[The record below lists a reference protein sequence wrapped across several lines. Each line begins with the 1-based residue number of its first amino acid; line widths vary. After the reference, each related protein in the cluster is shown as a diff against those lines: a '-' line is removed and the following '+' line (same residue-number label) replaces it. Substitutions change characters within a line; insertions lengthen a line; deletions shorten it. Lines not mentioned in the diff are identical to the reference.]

1 MHWCMEGCSFQ
12 PFLKL
17 CFLVK
22 WLIFSQ
28 RWNLAF
34 YNEYKNTCHPQII
47 LKLTK
52 VKIFKNSNT
61 LFKRMSALSHFYV
74 FIFPTYASFNLEI
87 AFFSPALSLCL
98 FFQRVNALYFFLSKK
113 KGVFFFFKEAA
124 TWTLN
129 KGCCLSMAYFIC
141 SRSCH
146 LLWCRHLYGV
156 NFLPLQIFW
165 RLMEYWCLLEC
176 FRLQDVIKGFP

>member
-34 YNEYKNTCHPQII
+34 YNDEYKNTCHPQII

-61 LFKRMSALSHFYV
+61 LFKRMSALSHVYV
-74 FIFPTYASFNLEI
+74 FIFPTCPSCSLKHSNRHQYSINLQKIWSGRKLTPYKWRHHSRWHEREQMKYAMLRQQPLLRVQVAASF
-87 AFFSPALSLCL
+87 
-98 FFQRVNALYFFLSKK
+98 KK
-113 KGVFFFFKEAA
+113 KKTPFFFFWKKEIQ
-124 TWTLN
+124 
-129 KGCCLSMAYFIC
+129 SIY
-141 SRSCH
+141 S
-146 LLWCRHLYGV
+146 
-156 NFLPLQIFW
+156 
-165 RLMEYWCLLEC
+165 LEK
-176 FRLQDVIKGFP
+176 QTQG

>member
-34 YNEYKNTCHPQII
+34 YNDEYKNTCHPQII

-61 LFKRMSALSHFYV
+61 LFKRMSALSHVYV
-74 FIFPTYASFNLEI
+74 FIFPTYPSFNLDSI
-87 AFFSPALSLCL
+87 FFTRFILVFVFPESKCFVFIS
-98 FFQRVNALYFFLSKK
+98 FKKKK
-113 KGVFFFFKEAA
+113 KGCFFFFLK
-124 TWTLN
+124 
-129 KGCCLSMAYFIC
+129 KQ
-141 SRSCH
+141 
-146 LLWCRHLYGV
+146 
-156 NFLPLQIFW
+156 PL
-165 RLMEYWCLLEC
+165 EPS
-176 FRLQDVIKGFP
+176 IKAVA

>member
-1 MHWCMEGCSFQ
+1 MVILSGNTGNTDAISASCTTCMHWCMEGCSFQ

-113 KGVFFFFKEAA
+113 KGVFFFLK
-124 TWTLN
+124 
-129 KGCCLSMAYFIC
+129 KQ
-141 SRSCH
+141 
-146 LLWCRHLYGV
+146 
-156 NFLPLQIFW
+156 PL
-165 RLMEYWCLLEC
+165 EPS
-176 FRLQDVIKGFP
+176 IKAVA